1 LFSSAANPRT
11 LFHTQL
17 QSQNAASNAAPSQN
31 AAAANRCVAAD
42 ALVWVSMQISTRL
55 LLGTALALLATTATT
70 TETATAAMADS
81 THNIVVSTLGQPDQ
95 RPEALSAKE
104 SQAQPATGAPVQA
117 TKKPQ
122 STKEL
127 SSNATKEPQSK
138 ASAEFR
144 KLDAAT
150 LPIIKKIPIGGD
162 ADWLAVGFGSVWVTV
177 AKSNE
182 VVRVDPV
189 RNVVQARIAVDKE
202 PCYGI
207 GIGVDK
213 VWVLNCQSK
222 TLTRINPKTNAV
234 DMRVPVKIDDGGEG
248 SIAVDDRY
256 VWYASNE
263 DGNASTLS
271 QVEVKT
277 GRKLRVVRVG
287 KDTAVVKLA
296 FGSVWAIS
304 SGEGNVYRVNPATKK
319 VTAMI
324 TVAEGPRFTTDGAGS
339 LWVLTQSDGNVSR
352 IDPATNKVVAVVPVH
367 VPGKG
372 GEICYG
378 GGLIWVTMD
387 GTPVTRIDPATNK
400 VIDQYGNYPKADA
413 IRYGFGSVW
422 VSDHGKGEL
431 WRIDPGEMRGR

>member
-1 LFSSAANPRT
+1 
-11 LFHTQL
+11 
-17 QSQNAASNAAPSQN
+17 
-31 AAAANRCVAAD
+31 
-42 ALVWVSMQISTRL
+42 MQISTRL

-104 SQAQPATGAPVQA
+104 SQAQPATGAPAQA

-138 ASAEFR
+138 ASAEFL

-162 ADWLAVGFGSVWVTV
+162 ADWLAVGFGSVWITV

-182 VVRVDPV
+182 VVRVDPA

-234 DMRVPVKIDDGGEG
+234 DMRVPVKIDDSGEG

-400 VIDQYGNYPKADA
+400 VIDQYGNYPKADG

-431 WRIDPGEMRGR
+431 WRIDPGKMRGR

>member
-1 LFSSAANPRT
+1 
-11 LFHTQL
+11 
-17 QSQNAASNAAPSQN
+17 
-31 AAAANRCVAAD
+31 
-42 ALVWVSMQISTRL
+42 MQISTRL
-55 LLGTALALLATTATT
+55 LLRTALAMVAVTAPIVRAARAISSHRIVAS
-70 TETATAAMADS
+70 ATAS
-81 THNIVVSTLGQPDQ
+81 TP
-95 RPEALSAKE
+95 
-104 SQAQPATGAPVQA
+104 AQTA
-117 TKKPQ
+117 KKPQ
-122 STKEL
+122 SQT
-127 SSNATKEPQSK
+127 AKEPQQAKGPLAQTAKEPQAKTST
-138 ASAEFR
+138 EFL

-162 ADWLAVGFGSVWVTV
+162 ADWLAIGFGSVWVTV
-177 AKSNE
+177 AKNNE

-189 RNVVQARIAVDKE
+189 RNVVQARVKVDKE

-207 GIGVDK
+207 GIGVDR
-213 VWVLNCQSK
+213 VWVLNCQGK

-234 DMRVPVKIDDGGEG
+234 DMRVPVKIDDSGEG

-263 DGNASTLS
+263 DGHSSTLS

-277 GRKLRVVRVG
+277 GRKLKGIAVG
-287 KDTAVVKLA
+287 KDTGVVKLA

-304 SGEGNVYRVNPATKK
+304 SGDGNVYRVDSATKK

-324 TVAEGPRFTTDGAGS
+324 TVAEGPRFTTEGAGS

-387 GTPVTRIDPATNK
+387 GNPVTRIDPATNK

-431 WRIDPGEMRGR
+431 WRIDPAKMRGR

>member
-1 LFSSAANPRT
+1 MSFSRIDAR
-11 LFHTQL
+11 L
-17 QSQNAASNAAPSQN
+17 
-31 AAAANRCVAAD
+31 RD

-55 LLGTALALLATTATT
+55 LLRMALALVGLTAVRAATPEPSVTIAMIATTATT
-70 TETATAAMADS
+70 VSSHSFVAGAIASAVGQTAKE
-81 THNIVVSTLGQPDQ
+81 
-95 RPEALSAKE
+95 PEAKIAKKSQAQMAKEPQAQTAKE
-104 SQAQPATGAPVQA
+104 SSAQAAKDPP
-117 TKKPQ
+117 
-122 STKEL
+122 
-127 SSNATKEPQSK
+127 K
-138 ASAEFR
+138 AAAEFI

-162 ADWLAVGFGSVWVTV
+162 ADWLGIGFGSVWVTV
-177 AKSNE
+177 AKNNE

-189 RNVVQARIAVDKE
+189 RNVVQARTKVDKE

-207 GIGVDK
+207 GIGIDR
-213 VWVLNCQSK
+213 VWVLNCQGK

-234 DMRVPVKIDDGGEG
+234 DMRVPVKIDDSGEG
-248 SIAVDDRY
+248 SIAVDERY

-263 DGNASTLS
+263 DGHSATLS

-277 GRKLRVVRVG
+277 GRKLKGIAVG
-287 KDTAVVKLA
+287 KDTGVVKLA

-304 SGEGNVYRVNPATKK
+304 SGEGNVYRVNPATRK

-324 TVAEGPRFTTDGAGS
+324 TVAEGPRFSTEGAGA
-339 LWVLTQSDGNVSR
+339 LWVLSQSDGSVSR
-352 IDPATNKVVAVVPVH
+352 IDPAKNKVVAVIPVH

-387 GTPVTRIDPATNK
+387 GNPVTRIDPATNK

-431 WRIDPGEMRGR
+431 WRIDPAKMRSH

>member
-1 LFSSAANPRT
+1 
-11 LFHTQL
+11 
-17 QSQNAASNAAPSQN
+17 
-31 AAAANRCVAAD
+31 
-42 ALVWVSMQISTRL
+42 MQISTRL
-55 LLGTALALLATTATT
+55 LLLASMGMVALTARVPK
-70 TETATAAMADS
+70 AA
-81 THNIVVSTLGQPDQ
+81 
-95 RPEALSAKE
+95 RALSSHRIVTGTLTSAIAQTSKELQAHTPNEPQPAKGPLAQTSKE
-104 SQAQPATGAPVQA
+104 SQP
-117 TKKPQ
+117 
-122 STKEL
+122 
-127 SSNATKEPQSK
+127 K
-138 ASAEFR
+138 AAEFL
-144 KLDAAT
+144 KLNAAT

-162 ADWLAVGFGSVWVTV
+162 ADWLAIGFGSVWVTV
-177 AKSNE
+177 AKNNE

-189 RNVVQARIAVDKE
+189 RNVVQARVKVDKE

-207 GIGVDK
+207 GIGVDR
-213 VWVLNCQSK
+213 VWVLNCQGK

-234 DMRVPVKIDDGGEG
+234 DMRVPVKIDDSGEG

-263 DGNASTLS
+263 DGHSSTLS

-277 GRKLRVVRVG
+277 GRKLKGIAVG
-287 KDTAVVKLA
+287 KDTGVVKLA

-304 SGEGNVYRVNPATKK
+304 SGDGNVYRVDSATKK

-324 TVAEGPRFTTDGAGS
+324 TVAEGPRFTTEGAGS

-387 GTPVTRIDPATNK
+387 GNPVTRIDPATNK

-431 WRIDPGEMRGR
+431 WRIDPGKIRGR

>member
-1 LFSSAANPRT
+1 MLT
-11 LFHTQL
+11 T
-17 QSQNAASNAAPSQN
+17 
-31 AAAANRCVAAD
+31 V
-42 ALVWVSMQISTRL
+42 
-55 LLGTALALLATTATT
+55 ATTK
-70 TETATAAMADS
+70 EKATAAMVFPR
-81 THNIVVSTLGQPDQ
+81 NIVANAQEQSAQKTEGQ
-95 RPEALSAKE
+95 SAKE
-104 SQAQPATGAPVQA
+104 SQAQAAKEPQAQSANGAQAQA
-117 TKKPQ
+117 TKNPVP
-122 STKEL
+122 TKEL
-127 SSNATKEPQSK
+127 PSNATKEPQSK
-138 ASAEFR
+138 ASAEFT

-162 ADWLAVGFGSVWVTV
+162 ADWLAIGFGSVWVTV
-177 AKSNE
+177 AKNNE

-207 GIGVDK
+207 GIGVDR
-213 VWVLNCQSK
+213 VWVLNCQGK
-222 TLTRINPKTNAV
+222 TLTRINPKTNVV
-234 DMRVPVKIDDGGEG
+234 DMRVPVKIDDSGEG

-263 DGNASTLS
+263 DGHSATLS

-277 GRKLRVVRVG
+277 GRKLKGIPVG
-287 KDTAVVKLA
+287 KDTGVVKLA
-296 FGSVWAIS
+296 FGVVWAVS
-304 SGEGNVYRVNPATKK
+304 SGEGNVYRVNPATRN

-324 TVAEGPRFTTDGAGS
+324 TVAEGPRFTTDGAGA
-339 LWVLTQSDGNVSR
+339 LWVLTQSDGNVTR
-352 IDPATNKVVAVVPVH
+352 IDPATNKVVAVIPVH

-378 GGLIWVTMD
+378 GGFIWVTMD

-413 IRYGFGSVW
+413 IRYGFGAIW

-431 WRIDPGEMRGR
+431 WRVDPGKMRSK

>member
-1 LFSSAANPRT
+1 
-11 LFHTQL
+11 
-17 QSQNAASNAAPSQN
+17 
-31 AAAANRCVAAD
+31 
-42 ALVWVSMQISTRL
+42 MQISTRL
-55 LLGTALALLATTATT
+55 LLGTALALLSTAATT
-70 TETATAAMADS
+70 TNTTTAATAFPR
-81 THNIVVSTLGQPDQ
+81 NIVANAQAQSAQKIDTQLAKASQVQAAEPQ
-95 RPEALSAKE
+95 AQSAKGALA
-104 SQAQPATGAPVQA
+104 QAAKKPQA
-117 TKKPQ
+117 TKELPL
-122 STKEL
+122 STAKGL
-127 SSNATKEPQSK
+127 PTKATV
-138 ASAEFR
+138 EFI
-144 KLDAAT
+144 KLDATT

-162 ADWLAVGFGSVWVTV
+162 ADWLAIGFGSVWVTV
-177 AKSNE
+177 AKNNE

-189 RNVVQARIAVDKE
+189 RNVVQARIPVDKE

-207 GIGVDK
+207 GIGVDR
-213 VWVLNCQSK
+213 VWVLNCQGK

-234 DMRVPVKIDDGGEG
+234 DMRVPVNIDDSGEG

-263 DGNASTLS
+263 DGHSGTLS

-277 GRKLRVVRVG
+277 GRKLKGIAVG
-287 KDTAVVKLA
+287 KDTGVVRLA
-296 FGSVWAIS
+296 FGAVWAVS
-304 SGEGNVYRVNPATKK
+304 SGEGNVYRVNPETRK

-352 IDPATNKVVAVVPVH
+352 IDPATNKVVAVIPVH

-372 GEICYG
+372 GEICFG

-431 WRIDPGEMRGR
+431 WRIDPGKMRGR